1 VGELLSNAAGGDER
15 SMAELLPLVYAELK
29 ALAGSYLNRHGEDR
43 SHTLQPT
50 ALVHEAFMKMVG
62 PEQSVGRRWEREHFM
77 AVAAT
82 AMRQVLVDHAR
93 RKGAEKRG
101 GGHAGERVSISGVAG
116 GESVTREVQI
126 LELHELLAELALL
139 NARAARV
146 AEMRLFGGMT
156 PEQMALVIGVSRM
169 TADRDWELARAWL
182 AGKMMGEAR

>member
-1 VGELLSNAAGGDER
+1 
-15 SMAELLPLVYAELK
+15 MAELLPLVYAELK
-29 ALAGSYLNRHGEDR
+29 ALAGSYLNKHRDGGGR

-62 PEQSVGRRWEREHFM
+62 PGTSGGRRWEREHFM

-93 RKGAEKRG
+93 KKGAVKRG
-101 GGHAGERVSISGVAG
+101 GEGQRVSISGVAAA
-116 GESVTREVQI
+116 SDDSREVLV
-126 LELHELLAELALL
+126 LELHELLAEFAALSP
-139 NARAARV
+139 RAARV

-156 PEQMALVIGVSRM
+156 PEQMATVLGVSRM